1 MLSIFDIAALL
12 LVLSAIFGWV
22 NRRFIGLPHV
32 IGVLVMG
39 LLFSLAVVIYDWL
52 LPTSTVLED
61 VTGTIRQ
68 IDFFDTL
75 MNGMLGFLLFAGA
88 LQVNFARLRDERW
101 AVALMATIG
110 VLIST
115 AIVGGAFWIA
125 AQLLGVEV
133 SLVWALVFGALIS
146 PTDPVV
152 VLALLKT
159 VKLPKSL
166 EIKIA
171 GESLFN
177 DGVGVVVF
185 TLVLGVA
192 ASGNDLGFAEIGEA
206 FLVEAV
212 GGALLG
218 GVVGLIV
225 VRAMQAIDDYP
236 VEILITLA
244 LVTGLYALAL
254 RLHVS
259 GPIAVVVAGLFVGNR
274 GAARAMSQTTREHL
288 FQFWEVIDE
297 LLNSVL
303 FLLIG
308 LEVLVIHVD
317 APLLVLAAA
326 AVPLVLVARL
336 ASVSA
341 PIALLSLH
349 RSFLPG
355 SIPVLT
361 WGGVRGGISVA
372 LALSLPFVQARE
384 PILVATYVVVLFSI
398 VVQGLTIAPLAR
410 RVIRET

>member
-1 MLSIFDIAALL
+1 M
-12 LVLSAIFGWV
+12 
-22 NRRFIGLPHV
+22 RR
-32 IGVLVMG
+32 
-39 LLFSLAVVIYDWL
+39 LA
-52 LPTSTVLED
+52 
-61 VTGTIRQ
+61 
-68 IDFFDTL
+68 
-75 MNGMLGFLLFAGA
+75 
-88 LQVNFARLRDERW
+88 
-101 AVALMATIG
+101 
-110 VLIST
+110 
-115 AIVGGAFWIA
+115 
-125 AQLLGVEV
+125 
-133 SLVWALVFGALIS
+133 
-146 PTDPVV
+146 
-152 VLALLKT
+152 
-159 VKLPKSL
+159 
-166 EIKIA
+166 
-171 GESLFN
+171 
-177 DGVGVVVF
+177 
-185 TLVLGVA
+185 
-192 ASGNDLGFAEIGEA
+192 
-206 FLVEAV
+206 
-212 GGALLG
+212 GALLG
-218 GVVGLIV
+218 GVVGVIV

-274 GAARAMSQTTREHL
+274 GASLAMSQTTREHL

-317 APLLVLAAA
+317 APLLALAAA
-326 AVPLVLVARL
+326 AVPLVLLARL

-372 LALSLPFVQARE
+372 LALSLPFGQGRE
-384 PILVATYVVVLFSI
+384 PILIATYVVVLFSI
-398 VVQGLTIAPLAR
+398 LVQGLTIAPLAR